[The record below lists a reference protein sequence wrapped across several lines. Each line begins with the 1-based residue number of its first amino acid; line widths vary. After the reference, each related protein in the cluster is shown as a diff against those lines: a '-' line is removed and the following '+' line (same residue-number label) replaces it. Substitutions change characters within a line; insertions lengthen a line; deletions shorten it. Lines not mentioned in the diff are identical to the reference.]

1 MARSRAQ
8 KFDPQYTAAST
19 KSTVSPAAQTFTATV
34 PPVDP
39 ENILT
44 LAEVSS
50 RLKVSERWTY
60 EKTRRRC
67 RNPLPCLRIGRF
79 LRFDWGDVSAWLRQQ
94 STFAANK
101 RAA

>member
-1 MARSRAQ
+1 MKPKLKLVSAV
-8 KFDPQYTAAST
+8 P
-19 KSTVSPAAQTFTATV
+19 TVFPSA
-34 PPVDP
+34 PVDP
-39 ENILT
+39 ANILT

-50 RLKVSERWTY
+50 RLKVSERWCY

-79 LRFDWGDVSAWLRQQ
+79 LRFDWADVSAWLRQLG
-94 STFAANK
+94 

>member
-8 KFDPQYTAAST
+8 KFDPQYPVASR
-19 KSTVSPAAQTFTATV
+19 KSIVAPAAQTFIAAV
-34 PPVDP
+34 PLVDP

-67 RNPLPCLRIGRF
+67 RNPLPAIRIGRF
-79 LRFDWGDVSAWLRQQ
+79 LRFNWIDVSAWLTQQ
-94 STFAANK
+94 STFAAK